1 MAIPNHLKEQIMNNV
16 QQTRELFQ
24 KLSTAGNPQVAP
36 NTPLELLHN
45 RDFQFGY
52 ILGRMSGEQSAP
64 NFDFDSL
71 AGSSNDFG
79 CGLPPM
85 ANC

>member
-1 MAIPNHLKEQIMNNV
+1 MNDP
-16 QQTRELFQ
+16 RDLFH
-24 KLSTAGNPQVAP
+24 KLSNAGNPQLAP
-36 NTPLELLHN
+36 NTPLEMLHN

-52 ILGRMSGEQSAP
+52 ILGRMSSEKSAP
-64 NFDFDSL
+64 SNFDFESL
-71 AGSSNDFG
+71 TGSATDFG